1 MFGMSDEDL
10 FVFLGAVADDTVL
23 GVEEATLFARDEVFS
38 EIDMHAE
45 GSKIKGCLF
54 FGRRGAYFYTEPKN
68 VHYDWQR
75 QLLIFKKLKCAE
87 FSADPKKKSLRVSF
101 KGRSGS
107 AMDFT
112 LELEREA
119 SGLVEA
125 FEDYAARC
133 SKPSSTS
140 ES

>member
-1 MFGMSDEDL
+1 MFGMNDEDL

-23 GVEEATLFARDEVFS
+23 GVEEATLFAKNEVFS
-38 EIDMHAE
+38 EIEMQTE

-75 QLLIFKKLKCAE
+75 QLLKFKKLKCAE
-87 FSADPKKKSLRVSF
+87 FSADSKKKSLRVSF
-101 KGRSGS
+101 KGRSGC
-107 AMDFT
+107 AMEFT

-119 SGLVEA
+119 SGLIEA
-125 FEDYAARC
+125 FEDYAARY
-133 SKPSSTS
+133 SKTSSTS

>member
-1 MFGMSDEDL
+1 MFGMNDEDL

-23 GVEEATLFARDEVFS
+23 GVEEATLFAKNEVFS
-38 EIDMHAE
+38 EIDIQAE

-75 QLLIFKKLKCAE
+75 QLLKFKKLKCAD
-87 FSADPKKKSLRVSF
+87 FSADSKKKSLRVSF
-101 KGRSGS
+101 KGRSGC
-107 AMDFT
+107 AMEFT

-119 SGLVEA
+119 SGLIEA
-125 FEDYAARC
+125 FEDYAARY

>member
-1 MFGMSDEDL
+1 MFGMNDEDL

-23 GVEEATLFARDEVFS
+23 GVEEATLFAKNEVFS
-38 EIDMHAE
+38 EIDIQSE

-75 QLLIFKKLKCAE
+75 QLLKFKKLKCAE
-87 FSADPKKKSLRVSF
+87 FSTDSKKKSLRVSF
-101 KGRSGS
+101 KGRSGC
-107 AMDFT
+107 AMEFT

-119 SGLVEA
+119 SGLIEA
-125 FEDYAARC
+125 FEDYAARY